1 MNVKMEVDMM
11 TKTNK
16 FLDLGS
22 YYINIDQILYF
33 TTYNKNTQGDK
44 DNPIPDDYDFAI
56 HIEWAGDKQRA
67 TTFFLT
73 AEEWQCAYAQIQMI
87 RVGAISEIT

>member
-1 MNVKMEVDMM
+1 M
-11 TKTNK
+11 TMKISK

-33 TTYNKNTQGDK
+33 TTYDKNTQGEK
-44 DNPIPDDYDFAI
+44 NNPIPDDYDFAI
-56 HIEWAGDKQRA
+56 HIEWVGDKQRA

-73 AEEWQCAYAQIQMI
+73 AEEWQSAYAQIQAI
-87 RVGAISEIT
+87 RVGAVSEIA

>member
-1 MNVKMEVDMM
+1 MEMDMM

-56 HIEWAGDKQRA
+56 HIEWVGDKQRA

-87 RVGAISEIT
+87 RIGAISEIT